1 VAAVA
6 AEVIGTAGVALHR
19 RSPETTIGDF
29 ICDAMRVDA
38 KVDIALQNPGG
49 MRADLNEGPI
59 TRGEVYAVMPFDNT
73 IVTME
78 LTGAQ
83 VQLALE
89 QSLRGNRVT
98 QVSGVRYVL
107 QPSTQNR
114 WAMKSVTLADGT
126 PIDPVKTY
134 TVAVNNFMASG
145 GDAYDALAQ
154 GAKRTDTGRLIRD
167 AMEKY
172 VRDQCAGGK
181 SLDVPGDGRITRT
194 DGRTGE

>member
-1 VAAVA
+1 
-6 AEVIGTAGVALHR
+6 
-19 RSPETTIGDF
+19 
-29 ICDAMRVDA
+29 
-38 KVDIALQNPGG
+38 

-83 VQLALE
+83 VKLSLE
-89 QSLRGNRVT
+89 QSLRGGRVT

-107 QPSTQNR
+107 EPSSQNR
-114 WAMKSVTLADGT
+114 WGLKSVTLADGS
-126 PIDPVKTY
+126 PLDPEKSY

-145 GDAYDALAQ
+145 GDSYNVLAE
-154 GAKRTDTGRLIRD
+154 GKSTDTGRLIRD

-181 SLDVPGDGRITRT
+181 SLDIPGDGRITRNG
-194 DGRTGE
+194 GRSGE